1 MIPFMKLKWFAL
13 ALSVGMITFVFY
25 HTFAI
30 EKGFAKSIDFA
41 GGIVLTI
48 HSNEQV
54 TLEKVKNLLDKEKI
68 SAIVQKTGKEKL
80 HLFKV
85 DIGLQDEIIL
95 EKKAASMKKELEE
108 NGFSANSVDY
118 LRFLMAQR
126 LSDGDAYKI
135 VFESASHVGP
145 TIGEYLKKSAIK
157 VLSIALILIVIYVA
171 FRFRINFAMGALVAL
186 LHDLAMTMGMIG
198 IFQVPLSV
206 PVIAALL
213 TILGYS
219 INDTIVIF
227 DRIRENMKKTED
239 IDMEDTFNL
248 SINES
253 FSRTIVTSVTTLI
266 AVSSVYVFGGE
277 GLEEM
282 SFVLILGIIIG
293 TYSSSFVA
301 SPVVLFWDKIF
312 QRKH

>member
-1 MIPFMKLKWFAL
+1 MIPFMKLKWPAL
-13 ALSVGMITFVFY
+13 GLSLGLIVFVFY

-30 EKGFAKSIDFA
+30 EKGFAESIDFA

-48 HSNEQV
+48 RSNDQV
-54 TLEKVKNLLDKEKI
+54 TLEKVKNLMEEEKI
-68 SAIVQKTGKEKL
+68 SATVQKTGKEKL

-95 EKKAASMKKELEE
+95 EKKAASLKDKLEE
-108 NGFSANSVDY
+108 NGLSANSVDY
-118 LRFLMAQR
+118 LRYLIGQKLANGEQNEV
-126 LSDGDAYKI
+126 

-157 VLSIALILIVIYVA
+157 VLTIALVLIVIYVA
-171 FRFRINFAMGALVAL
+171 FRFRINFAIGALIAL

-198 IFQVPLSV
+198 VFQVPLSV

-239 IDMEDTFNL
+239 YDLEDTINM

-253 FSRTIVTSVTTLI
+253 LSRTIVTSLTTLI
-266 AVSSVYVFGGE
+266 AVSSVYVLGGE

-293 TYSSSFVA
+293 TYSSSFIA
-301 SPVVLFWDKIF
+301 SPIVLFWDKIF
-312 QRKH
+312 TRKH